1 MPGRMIGHSVGWM
14 VLALL
19 LTANLM
25 VGARL
30 YKQDAYANAREQAYD
45 KIALFTMVTQQ
56 VQQHYVD
63 PTKTSYEDLIYGALH
78 GMLECSRGTRSS
90 RSKASPPRGFRCRKR

>member
-1 MPGRMIGHSVGWM
+1 MPRRMIGHSFVWM

-30 YKQDAYANAREQAYD
+30 YREDVSASVKEEAYD
-45 KIALFTMVTQQ
+45 KMELLTMVTTQIRK
-56 VQQHYVD
+56 HYVD
-63 PTKTSYEDLIYGALH
+63 PEKTTYKSLIYGALH
-78 GMLECSRGTRSS
+78 GMLQSLDVHSQFLDPEMYTDM
-90 RSKASPPRGFRCRKR
+90 KD